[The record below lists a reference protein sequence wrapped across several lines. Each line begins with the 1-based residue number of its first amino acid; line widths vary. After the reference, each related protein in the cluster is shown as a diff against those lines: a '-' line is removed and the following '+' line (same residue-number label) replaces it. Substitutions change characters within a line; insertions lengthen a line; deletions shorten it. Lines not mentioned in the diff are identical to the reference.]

1 MATTRSNHI
10 EEFQLGPFKAP
21 RIFTGLW
28 QTSSAAWGTAS
39 KPKIFRQFQRHV
51 DCGFTA
57 FGMMIFA
64 TFLSSSMYCMAVANL

>member
-1 MATTRSNHI
+1 MATPQNNLRET
-10 EEFQLGPFKAP
+10 FLLGPVEAP

-51 DCGFTA
+51 DQGFNA
-57 FGMMIFA
+57 FGKLPHI
-64 TFLSSSMYCMAVANL
+64 NLLEQ